1 MSTHDNIY
9 DDDTRLDNSNLSEY
23 GINADNGQKVAKEDY
38 GVWKKVTISGIT
50 GMVLGAGATYVYTRG
65 SEEKDD
71 AGAEQTEE
79 TGTEETVAST
89 ETESTVAETHNDLSS
104 LVDEE
109 VPFATTVS
117 EDMPFSQAF
126 ATAKAELGPGG
137 VFQWHGNI
145 YSTYTA
151 EEWDNMNSSEKAEFN
166 DHFAWNHGSD
176 SAVEENVQQPTVEDN
191 PINRPDMANDDSDH
205 GEPTMPNDGVPEVEV
220 LGVVYDYG
228 SGTNIAGL
236 TMDGQ
241 NVALVDIDGDGIFD
255 IAASDLDHNGELSED
270 EIVDLSQGEDISV
283 IDLLPDA
290 QGGGADYT
298 AGETPDDPIDDG
310 DINSNVDDGSGMDVL
325 V

>member
-23 GINADNGQKVAKEDY
+23 GINADNGQEVAKEDY

-50 GMVLGAGATYVYTRG
+50 GMALGAGATYVYTRG

-71 AGAEQTEE
+71 AGSEQ
-79 TGTEETVAST
+79 TEETVAST
-89 ETESTVAETHNDLSS
+89 ETESTVAETYNDLSS

-151 EEWDNMNSSEKAEFN
+151 EEWDNMNSSGKAEFN

-176 SAVEENVQQPTVEDN
+176 SAVEENVQQPTN
-191 PINRPDMANDDSDH
+191 PINKPDMANGDSDH
-205 GEPTMPNDGVPEVEV
+205 GGPTMPNDGVPEVEV

-228 SGTNIAGL
+228 SGKNIAGL
-236 TMDGQ
+236 TIDGQ

-255 IAASDLDHNGELSED
+255 IAESDLDHNGELSED
-270 EIVDLSQGEDISV
+270 EIVDLSQGEEISV

-290 QGGGADYT
+290 QGGEADYT
-298 AGETPDDPIDDG
+298 VDKTPDPIDDG
-310 DINSNVDDGSGMDVL
+310 DINNNVDDGSGMDVM